1 MTHRRIGACIIGVFV
16 LWGAATLPSNPACAQ
31 NASATDSQG
40 LEEIVVTA
48 TRRETDLEK
57 TPISISVLAAADIE
71 KSHVVD
77 LTDVTRLTP
86 SLVYMPRGGSEGYL
100 SLRGAIIFDDEGR
113 VLLLEHVFRPD
124 GGWGIPGGFLSKGE
138 QPETALR
145 REMREEIGIELEQV
159 EVLFARTLPRPR
171 QIEIY
176 FTARAIG
183 TPQPC
188 SFEIRTAE
196 WFKIDNL
203 PADLSRDQR
212 RLIQRALSVPS
223 ENS

>member
-1 MTHRRIGACIIGVFV
+1 MLTEFLGAIWRR
-16 LWGAATLPSNPACAQ
+16 LPGSLRRRLVRTGQ
-31 NASATDSQG
+31 RRFT
-40 LEEIVVTA
+40 VTA
-48 TRRETDLEK
+48 
-57 TPISISVLAAADIE
+57 
-71 KSHVVD
+71 
-77 LTDVTRLTP
+77 
-86 SLVYMPRGGSEGYL
+86 
-100 SLRGAIIFDDEGR
+100 GAIIFDDDGR
-113 VLLLEHVFRPD
+113 VLLLEHVFRAD

-159 EVLFARTLPRPR
+159 EMLFARTLLRPR

-176 FTARAIG
+176 FAARAIG

-203 PADLSRDQR
+203 PAELSQDQR
-212 RLIQRALSVPS
+212 RLIQRALTRS
-223 ENS
+223 ENC